1 MNSYISIV
9 PETLEIV
16 DRYRGSESD
25 VAQRSQ
31 KLEHIIVPEHLDSKF
46 VIISRNP
53 DTNEIEFQLDEE
65 ALNKHNLNV
74 MESKW
79 ILFRNERN
87 RYIKESNWI
96 VSVSNSPLS
105 QEKIEE
111 WKVYRQAL
119 RDLPANTTDPENPVW
134 PEAPT
139 P

>member
-1 MNSYISIV
+1 MNSYISII

-25 VAQRSQ
+25 VMQRSQ

-53 DTNEIEFQLDEE
+53 DTSEIEFQLDEE
-65 ALNKHNLNV
+65 ALNKHNLNI

-79 ILFRNERN
+79 ILFRNQRN
-87 RYIKESNWI
+87 RYIKESDWI
-96 VSVSNSPLS
+96 VSVSDSPLS

-134 PEAPT
+134 PEA
-139 P
+139 

>member
-25 VAQRSQ
+25 VMQRSQ
-31 KLEHIIVPEHLDSKF
+31 KLEHIIVPEHLDGNF

-65 ALNKHNLNV
+65 ALNKHNLNI

-87 RYIKESNWI
+87 RYIKESDWI
-96 VSVSNSPLS
+96 VSVSDSPFS

-134 PEAPT
+134 PT
-139 P
+139 PPN

>member
-16 DRYRGSESD
+16 DRYRGLESD
-25 VAQRSQ
+25 VAQRLQ